1 MEVRQRGT
9 SGDAP
14 AGPERGYPLLAPLPR
29 LHRIIV
35 VASVIIVGVV
45 AGIWVAQSFTL
56 PAGGLLVGTGAG
68 LVVAFLLTH
77 DFHHQPRPV
86 RIQRRH

>member
-1 MEVRQRGT
+1 MVVVV
-9 SGDAP
+9 SV
-14 AGPERGYPLLAPLPR
+14 LL
-29 LHRIIV
+29 
-35 VASVIIVGVV
+35 VGVV
-45 AGIWVAQSFTL
+45 AGIWVAQLYSL

-86 RIQRRH
+86 RVQRRR

>member
-1 MEVRQRGT
+1 
-9 SGDAP
+9 
-14 AGPERGYPLLAPLPR
+14 LLAPLPR

-35 VASVIIVGVV
+35 VASVLLIGVI
-45 AGIWVAQSFTL
+45 AGVWVAQLWSL
-56 PAGGLLVGTGAG
+56 PAGGLLVGTGTG

-86 RIQRRH
+86 RVHRRH

>member
-1 MEVRQRGT
+1 M
-9 SGDAP
+9 
-14 AGPERGYPLLAPLPR
+14 LAPLPR

-35 VASVIIVGVV
+35 VASVLLIGVI
-45 AGIWVAQSFTL
+45 AGVWVAQAWSL

-77 DFHHQPRPV
+77 DFHHRPRPV
-86 RIQRRH
+86 RVQRRP